1 MNPHSL
7 VKKKELGA
15 YYTPAELSQVLANWA
30 IESSSDHILEPS
42 FGGCGFF
49 DSCIS
54 RLVNLGCNS
63 PAKQLFGVDID
74 PLAFD
79 ILSQKFGTI
88 LSIENRFIQNDF
100 IKVKPEDFITPT
112 FDTIIGNP
120 PYVSMHNMTETQR
133 SSCEKIL
140 HNSPFSGQTIG
151 RNASL
156 WAFFLLHSLS
166 FLKTSGRVAWVLP
179 SSALHADYAK
189 KLIDIYKKHFDTIK
203 IVKLA
208 ERYFRSEGAEETSVI
223 LVGSGFSTTEVKIC
237 NFSVYSV
244 DGISDLDIIL
254 KNGNEKNSHSD
265 ENYKLAFISTIIKD
279 TYKQLNSSTF
289 SYQLNDFID
298 IKIGMVTGA
307 NKIFIVNKE
316 ILEGNNIPAS
326 CVKPVIGRFSSLIG
340 IRHTKSRQQMIENHN
355 HRVFLVN
362 PSLEQMEAKD
372 CNVKKYLSQ
381 LPYSEILKNRTFKK
395 RTYWFSPDDNIIP
408 DGFLSYMIHLGP
420 RLVINQAKVN
430 CTNSIHRI
438 FFRKKTTLKNK
449 LAISLTLLSTYSQ
462 FSAEV
467 EGRAYSSGVLKIEP
481 SAGKRIKIL
490 LNDHCINLLN
500 DVLKNVEHHIKNNEL
515 HIATKIID
523 KALIQ
528 SGLLTQVQC
537 DVLSEGLLFLRKE
550 RYKGVRNFDEQ

>member
-1 MNPHSL
+1 MNPHTL

-30 IESSSDHILEPS
+30 IESSSDDILEPS

-74 PLAFD
+74 PLAFN
-79 ILSQKFGTI
+79 ILSKKFGTI

-100 IKVKPEDFITPT
+100 IKVKPEDFITQK
-112 FDTIIGNP
+112 FDSIIGNP

-133 SSCEKIL
+133 SSCEEIL

-166 FLKTSGRVAWVLP
+166 FLKTNGRVAWVLP

-189 KLIDIYKKHFDTIK
+189 KLIDIYKKHFNKIR

-223 LVGSGFSTTEVKIC
+223 LVGSGFNAIEVESC

-244 DGISDLDIIL
+244 DGISELEIIL
-254 KNGNEKNSHSD
+254 NRENAHNNHSGD
-265 ENYKLAFISTIIKD
+265 NYKLDFISKITRD
-279 TYKQLNSSTF
+279 TYKQLNSSAF
-289 SYQLNDFID
+289 SHQLDDFID

-307 NKIFIVNKE
+307 NKVFIVNKE
-316 ILEGNNIPAS
+316 ILEENNIPSS
-326 CVKPVIGRFSSLIG
+326 CIKPVIGRFSSLIG
-340 IRHTKSRQQMIENHN
+340 IRHTKSRQQIVENEN
-355 HRVFLVN
+355 HRVFLIN
-362 PSLEQMEAKD
+362 PSLDQMQEND
-372 CNVKKYLSQ
+372 SNVKKYLSQ
-381 LPYSEILKNRTFKK
+381 LSDSEISKNRTFKK

-420 RLVINQAKVN
+420 RLVINQSKAS
-430 CTNSIHRI
+430 CTNSIHRV
-438 FFRKKTTLKNK
+438 FFREKTTLKNK

-490 LNDHCINLLN
+490 LNDHCVKLLNNLLG
-500 DVLKNVEHHIKNNEL
+500 DVERHIKKNEL
-515 HIATKIID
+515 YLATKIID

-528 SGLLTQVQC
+528 SGLLTQTQC
-537 DVLSEGLLFLRKE
+537 CVLSEGLLFLRKE